1 MALGPALSDGFSLA
15 HCRLGAIVLD
25 LVWKLIWLVVMAAV
39 FAVLGIWIYWEGGS
53 IGIQAPAEALRN
65 PVALMALAREIW
77 GRYSGLFVSI
87 LLVFLITAALSW
99 ILLEAYFRSGILPD
113 HHTSFFQSATRY
125 FKRFIVS
132 SALKQALMMVLSI
145 PISVIVFGP
154 YITAPPAEWRN
165 LWLDSRGLL
174 IVAGLI
180 SIALWLVVTI
190 FETAI
195 RADVLDL
202 LRRDIFTVAGLI
214 ATLLIFE
221 GMIVAS
227 AVGLG
232 IIMMSFVTDAAGVL
246 MVLMVAV
253 GTLIVLNILHSYLMV
268 VRYSTLTVLSRTSSV
283 HLGTGIIGHV
293 DEFRDSSH
301 TGFWFPVHPTD
312 RTPHS

>member
-1 MALGPALSDGFSLA
+1 GSILADGFSLA
-15 HCRLGAIVLD
+15 HRRLRPIVLD
-25 LVWKLIWLVVMAAV
+25 LVWKLIWLGVFGSLMAGLSV
-39 FAVLGIWIYWEGGS
+39 WLYWKLRS
-53 IGIQAPAEALRN
+53 IEIQASAEAVRN
-65 PVALMALAREIW
+65 PVALMLLARQLRD
-77 GRYSGLFVSI
+77 RYAEMFVWI
-87 LLVFLITAALSW
+87 FLVFLITAALSW
-99 ILLEAYFRSGILPD
+99 ILLEAYCRSGILPD
-113 HHTSFFQSATRY
+113 SRASFFQSAARY

-132 SALKQALMMVLSI
+132 SALKQGLMIVLSI

-174 IVAGLI
+174 VVAGLI
-180 SIALWLVVTI
+180 GIALWLVVTI

-202 LRRDIFTVAGLI
+202 LRRDVFTVAGLI
-214 ATLLIFE
+214 AILLIFE

-232 IIMMSFVTDAAGVL
+232 AIMMSFVTDAVGVL

-253 GTLIVLNILHSYLMV
+253 GTLIVLNILHSYLLV

-283 HLGTGIIGHV
+283 HLGTSIIGHV